1 MTKSRKLPRRLQP
14 RIRIVAEKA
23 FERRFRVETSGFVYL
38 EDLGLHTEERVWHD
52 PSEWLG
58 LRRMLKRLDIGSK
71 DVFIDFGSG
80 KGRAV
85 FTAALEF
92 PFQRVIG
99 VEIAPDL
106 HNQAVANIRRNVGR
120 LRCPNVD
127 LVNADV
133 LDYEIP
139 DDVTIAYFYSPVL
152 GDTFDEVVRKLL
164 ASVDRRPRALRLV
177 YNFPFEHNRLLAT
190 GRVQVVDVQ
199 CSRWPL
205 RDRSSA
211 HVIVA
216 YLVIPRVEVRTVSD
230 LLSAAPAAVRGAE
243 QWLGPYNP
251 GFRLVKH
258 GRVHAAQPAPHP

>member
-1 MTKSRKLPRRLQP
+1 
-14 RIRIVAEKA
+14 
-23 FERRFRVETSGFVYL
+23 
-38 EDLGLHTEERVWHD
+38 
-52 PSEWLG
+52 
-58 LRRMLKRLDIGSK
+58 MLKRLDIGSQ

-92 PFQRVIG
+92 PFQRVTG
-99 VEIAPDL
+99 VEIAPEL
-106 HNQAVANIRRNVGR
+106 HRQAVASISRNAGR

-133 LDYEIP
+133 VHYEIP
-139 DDVTIAYFYSPVL
+139 DDVTIAYFDSPVL
-152 GDTFDEVVRKLL
+152 GDTFRRGGAKLL
-164 ASVDRRPRALRLV
+164 ASVDRQPRALRLV

-199 CSRWPL
+199 CSRWPVH
-205 RDRSSA
+205 DRSSA

-216 YLVIPRVEVRTVSD
+216 YLFIPRVEVRADSD

-243 QWLGPYNP
+243 QWLGAYNP